1 MRKFDII
8 TEADARVLRRG
19 ETVLLARRGH
29 ITPLAQ
35 DTLNDRRVTVVAE
48 DAVSADDAS
57 LVPAADIRTMAIA
70 SDHTGIALRR
80 VLVAFLRGRGL
91 TVTDLGTDSQEAI
104 DYPDVAASVS
114 FAVARGEA
122 DAGIVIDGAGIA
134 RRSPPTR

>member
-48 DAVSADDAS
+48 DAVSADEAS
-57 LVPAADIRTMAIA
+57 LVPAADIRTLAIA

-80 VLVAFLRGRGL
+80 GL
-91 TVTDLGTDSQEAI
+91 GALPRRPGPAGSPFGARNQGAVG
-104 DYPDVAASVS
+104 YPDP
-114 FAVARGEA
+114 
-122 DAGIVIDGAGIA
+122 AGFG
-134 RRSPPTR
+134 RL